1 MPEMTRQPASMRLS
15 TTAARDRL
23 SEIITRVQDPRAYCV
38 LTRHGRPVAAV
49 VSMAELNRI
58 WKQQDME
65 DIADDRRR
73 PGFFTFGRG
82 GHLTNAEAAEAIQ
95 EVQLTR
101 RMERE
106 VLKRAGLEPVLGGE
120 IAVTETVA
128 QTVPARRRRWWWR
141 WWRGG
146 GRWPGKAGGGAGGA
160 TGGDEGGPDPR

>member
-1 MPEMTRQPASMRLS
+1 MPEMTRPPRSMSLS

-65 DIADDRRR
+65 DIIDDRRH

-106 VLKRAGLEPVLGGE
+106 VLRRAGLEPVPGGE
-120 IAVTETVA
+120 IVVAETVLETA
-128 QTVPARRRRWWWR
+128 PARRRRWWWR
-141 WWRGG
+141 WWRWG
-146 GRWPGKAGGGAGGA
+146 GRRGE
-160 TGGDEGGPDPR
+160 TGGEGGRPDPRER